1 MLPSKSR
8 FGADDLGELLGEL
21 RTEEVLGLDLVSL
34 KEFFVDTRLMLA
46 YNSRFKR
53 GFLSLVVS
61 SVLVLKICRRSVGK
75 F

>member
-21 RTEEVLGLDLVSL
+21 RNEEVLGLDLVSL

-46 YNSRFKR
+46 YNSRVKR
-53 GFLSLVVS
+53 GFLSLVVPLS
-61 SVLVLKICRRSVGK
+61 LC
-75 F
+75 